1 MQHPGKSRG
10 FTLIELLV
18 VIAIIAI
25 LAAILFPVFAKAREK
40 ARQTSCLSNEK
51 QLGLGFLQY
60 AQDYDEFYPG
70 RTIKNTPDVPN
81 WAYAIY
87 PYVKSTGVYQC
98 PDATVPLDSYSYN
111 YRITNYTYNPAI
123 PACIGTPLAAFV
135 SSANTV
141 VIFEGQ
147 EGGPTPYLDPATG
160 KPRNPSTD
168 PLAGNVADNGW
179 QIGKSCNAPYQVGI
193 SWHDPAAAQNSPQN
207 RLNYLAADG
216 HVKNLTASAVSFSN
230 GGVVANQQ
238 PPDALQSGVAMTT
251 MVDATK

>member
-1 MQHPGKSRG
+1 MQRSGKFRG

-70 RTIKNTPDVPN
+70 RNIGDKASN

-87 PYVKSTGVYQC
+87 PYVKSVGVYQC
-98 PDATVPLDSYSYN
+98 PDASTPLDSYVYN
-111 YRITNYTYNPAI
+111 YRITNYIYTGTAT
-123 PACIGTPLAAFV
+123 IGTPLAAFV
-135 SSANTV
+135 ASANTV
-141 VIFEGQ
+141 VLFEGQ
-147 EGGPTPYLDPATG
+147 GGPTAALGPLGT
-160 KPRNPSTD
+160 PRNPSTD
-168 PLAGNVADNGW
+168 PLAGLNGDNGW
-179 QIGKSCNAPYQVGI
+179 EIGKSCNSPYQVGI
-193 SWHDPAAAQNSPQN
+193 SWHDPAATQDSPMN

-230 GGVVANQQ
+230 GGAPGVAHQQ
-238 PPDALQSGVAMTT
+238 APDALQSGVAMTT